1 MRLIEWE
8 PTIQQIIDESN
19 HMPTEAGKNKVLMEW
34 RSKLTDEPTRL
45 TAQHIDEIV
54 REVRRRLGR

>member
-8 PTIQQIIDESN
+8 PTIQRIIDESYQE
-19 HMPTEAGKNKVLMEW
+19 PTEARKNKVLMEW
-34 RSKLTDEPTRL
+34 RDKLKRAPTCL
-45 TAQHIDEIV
+45 PAQHIDEIV